1 MKRVYILPIFLTAFM
16 DTLGFSIVLP
26 VVSPLFLDPAGGLF
40 PASFDMSSRTIML
53 GLLIAIY
60 PIAQFFGAPIL
71 GGLSDWHGR
80 KRLLMLAE
88 TGAFLGYI
96 LFAAGVASHNIS
108 LLFGSL
114 LIGGFMAGNAS
125 IINSIIAD
133 ISDEKTKARN
143 FGLSGMALGTGYII
157 GPFIGGKLTDS
168 SIVSWFNYSTPFWF
182 SACLSLITL
191 ALIAVYLRETIRHR
205 VHTQVSMFSGTHNV
219 VSAFRTRKLK
229 IMFLVI
235 LLLALGFNF
244 FAQFF
249 QVYLINKF
257 HYTPSQIGDTFAYMG
272 VWIALSQG
280 VINRQLSHKFT
291 PNRILAFSS
300 MCLAWSLF
308 MLVLPM
314 NTPYLY
320 IVLAFVSVFEGLVIP
335 NLMTLVSDLGDARSQ
350 GRVLGINQ
358 SINSVCM
365 AVPPV
370 ISGVIVAYSIN
381 LPVLVSSALTVVGGL
396 VFILMFQEKAPKA

>member
-1 MKRVYILPIFLTAFM
+1 MKIYYIPIFLTAFM
-16 DTLGFSIVLP
+16 DTLGFGIVIP
-26 VVSPLFLDPAGGLF
+26 VLSPLFLDPSSGMF
-40 PASFDMSSRTIML
+40 PATFDMPSRMML
-53 GLLIAIY
+53 LGILIAVY

-80 KRLLMLAE
+80 RRLLMLAE
-88 TGAFLGYI
+88 FGVLVGYVIFALGVTYHNLSM
-96 LFAAGVASHNIS
+96 LFA
-108 LLFGSL
+108 SL

-133 ISDEKTKARN
+133 ISDERTKAKN
-143 FGLSGMALGTGYII
+143 FGLSGMALGVGFII
-157 GPFIGGKLTDS
+157 GPFIGGKLADHT
-168 SIVSWFNYSTPFWF
+168 IVSWFNYATPFWF
-182 SACLSLITL
+182 SACLSAMTLVLIT
-191 ALIAVYLRETIRHR
+191 VYLRETVQHR
-205 VHTQVSMFSGTHNV
+205 VHTKVSLYSGARNV
-219 VSAFRTRKLK
+219 ISAFRFKNLK

-272 VWIALSQG
+272 VWTALSQG
-280 VINRQLSHKFT
+280 IINRHLLYKYS
-291 PNRILAFSS
+291 PNRILAFAS

-308 MLVLPM
+308 MLVMPM
-314 NTPYLY
+314 NVPYLY

-335 NLMTLVSDLGDARSQ
+335 NLMTLVSDLGDRRSQ
-350 GRVLGINQ
+350 GRLLGINQ

-370 ISGVIVAYSIN
+370 ISGIIVAYSIN
-381 LPVLVSSALTVVGGL
+381 LPVLASAAMTMVGGL
-396 VFILMFQEKAPKA
+396 VFILMFEEKC